1 MRHKGFLLATA
12 AGSVAAASG
21 GAQAADLAYKA
32 AVAPPPAA
40 SWEGW
45 YIGLHAGAAWQQGH
59 ANGQTD
65 YGSLSQTSTTSF
77 IGGGQIGHNWQHG
90 NFVYGFEADISGLTG
105 QGNASTLGGYVAL
118 TQKIKWLSTVR
129 ARAGLAVGDTMAYVT
144 GGIAFGEVSN
154 SLNISGF
161 PIFSKSE
168 SKTRVGWTI
177 GGGVEHMID
186 RNWTVGLEGLFVDL
200 GRSTVTA
207 PSTTFK
213 STTFSN
219 QAVIGR
225 LKVNY
230 KW

>member
-1 MRHKGFLLATA
+1 
-12 AGSVAAASG
+12 
-21 GAQAADLAYKA
+21 
-32 AVAPPPAA
+32 
-40 SWEGW
+40 
-45 YIGLHAGAAWQQGH
+45 
-59 ANGQTD
+59 
-65 YGSLSQTSTTSF
+65 
-77 IGGGQIGHNWQHG
+77 
-90 NFVYGFEADISGLTG
+90 
-105 QGNASTLGGYVAL
+105 
-118 TQKIKWLSTVR
+118 
-129 ARAGLAVGDTMAYVT
+129 LAVGDTMAYVT

-154 SLNISGF
+154 NLG
-161 PIFSKSE
+161 PAAFSSFNKSE

-207 PSTTFK
+207 PADSFK

>member
-32 AVAPPPAA
+32 AVMPAPAA

-59 ANGQTD
+59 ANGQPD
-65 YGSLSQTSTTSF
+65 YASLSQTTTTSF

-105 QGNASTLGGYVAL
+105 EGRVDNGSKGVLA
-118 TQKIKWLSTVR
+118 QKIKWLSTVR
-129 ARAGLAVGDTMAYVT
+129 GRAGLAVGDTMAYVT
-144 GGIAFGEVSN
+144 GGIAFGGVSN
-154 SLNISGF
+154 TFNPGF
-161 PIFSKSE
+161 APGIKSE
-168 SKTRVGWTI
+168 SKTRVGWTV

-200 GRSTVTA
+200 GRSTVTIA
-207 PSTTFK
+207 PFK
-213 STTFSN
+213 TTTFSN

-230 KW
+230 KF

>member
-1 MRHKGFLLATA
+1 MRHKGFLLAT

-59 ANGQTD
+59 ANGQSD

-90 NFVYGFEADISGLTG
+90 NFVYGWEADISGLTSEG
-105 QGNASTLGGYVAL
+105 HASTEAGKATLA
-118 TQKIKWLSTVR
+118 QKIKWLSTVR

-154 SLNISGF
+154 N
-161 PIFSKSE
+161 FSTACGSVCNKSE

-200 GRSTVTA
+200 GRSTVTN
-207 PSTTFK
+207 PSSAFK